1 MRTFEVIQNIQN
13 SCSGNQMRDV
23 FFEEVDMEDPDLWIR
38 EREPHAVKIERE
50 DLPGAL
56 RFRVWNAEILTVYEL
71 TEI

>member
-1 MRTFEVIQNIQN
+1 MKTYEVIQDIQN

-23 FFEEVDMEDPDLWIR
+23 FFEEVDMEDPNLWIR

-50 DLPGAL
+50 EIPGGI
-56 RFRVWNAEILTVYEL
+56 RFRVWNAEILTVYNL